1 MKQFFFRTI
10 SFFNVIES
18 KIAFY
23 PTVLALFGVLFAI
36 FMMYMENLGIS
47 KYLLDKA
54 PILVVENG
62 NTALTILSALI
73 SGLISVI
80 VFSFSMVMLLLSQ
93 ASSNYSPRLLPG
105 LISDKKHQIILGT
118 YLSTILYNI
127 FILFSIQ
134 PTGVK
139 YQLPG
144 FAVLIGIIGTVVCI
158 YAFIFFIHNISQS
171 IQISNILERIYKQS
185 KKRLEEL
192 IEKEK
197 EHLKPFPNSEG
208 WFEYYSNHSGYL
220 QNISHTNLIDICIE
234 KETNLFILP
243 VKGIFVLHGIPVF
256 KSKKELDEKTVRQ
269 ILNNFNFAREELI
282 EDNYILGFK
291 QITEIIVKAMSPGIN
306 DPGTA
311 LNAIDYLT
319 ELFALRMLKKDINI
333 IRRDEVPYLK
343 IKTIDFKDLLYQVMV
358 SIRTYCKHDVTLAQK
373 LLIML
378 NYLLHSPTYNE
389 DYKKDIDLEIETL
402 LTDTKE
408 AISNE
413 RDVEVLLSL
422 AKNMKLKLSNLKE
435 KPFKRNEIR

>member
-1 MKQFFFRTI
+1 MKQFFFRTR

-23 PTVLALFGVLFAI
+23 PTVLAFLGAFFAF
-36 FMMYMENLGIS
+36 FMIYLESLGIS
-47 KYLLDKA
+47 KYLLEKA
-54 PILVVENG
+54 PILVVDNG

-134 PTGVK
+134 PTGDK

-144 FAVLIGIIGTVVCI
+144 FAVLIGILGTVVCI

-171 IQISNILERIYKQS
+171 IQISNILKRIYVQAKG
-185 KKRLEEL
+185 RLDLL
-192 IEKEK
+192 IEKEV
-197 EHLKPFPNSEG
+197 EHLASFPESEG
-208 WFEYYSNHSGYL
+208 WHEYYSKCSGYL
-220 QNISHTNLIDICIE
+220 QNVSYTNLIDISKE
-234 KETNLFILP
+234 KNTQLHILP
-243 VKGIFVLHGIPVF
+243 VKGIFVLNGNPIL
-256 KSKKELDEKTVRQ
+256 KSKKELNEET
-269 ILNNFNFAREELI
+269 LNLVLGNFNFAREELI

-311 LNAIDYLT
+311 INAIDYLT
-319 ELFALRMLKKDINI
+319 ELLALRMQKKDVNV
-333 IRRDEVPYLK
+333 IRREEIPYLK
-343 IKTIDFKDLLYQVMV
+343 INTIDFKELIYQIMA

-378 NYLLHSPTYNE
+378 NYLLNQPTYNE
-389 DYKKDIDLEIETL
+389 DYKDSINLEIKSL
-402 LTDTKE
+402 LADAKN
-408 AISNE
+408 AIKNE
-413 RDVEVLLSL
+413 RDIENLLTL
-422 AKNMKLKLSNLKE
+422 AKNMKLDLTTLV
-435 KPFKRNEIR
+435 

>member
-1 MKQFFFRTI
+1 MKQFIFRTI
-10 SFFNVIES
+10 SFYNLIES

-23 PTVLALFGVLFAI
+23 PTVLALFGVLFAF

-47 KYLLDKA
+47 KYLLEKA

-105 LISDKKHQIILGT
+105 LISNKNHQIILGT

-134 PTGVK
+134 PTGDK

-171 IQISNILERIYKQS
+171 IQISNILKRIYTQS
-185 KKRLEEL
+185 KGRLEEL
-192 IEKEK
+192 IEKEE
-197 EHLKPFPNSEG
+197 EHLKPFPDSEG
-208 WFEYYSNHSGYL
+208 WYEYYSKNSGYL
-220 QNISHTNLIDICIE
+220 QNISYNNLIDICIE
-234 KETNLFILP
+234 KETNLFVLP
-243 VKGIFVLHGIPVF
+243 AKGIFVLRGIPILR
-256 KSKKELDEKTVRQ
+256 SKKVLDEETVTQ

-311 LNAIDYLT
+311 INAIDYLT
-319 ELFALRMLKKDINI
+319 ELFALRMLKKDANI
-333 IRRDEVPYLK
+333 VRREEIPYLK
-343 IKTIDFKDLLYQVMV
+343 IRTIDFKDLLYQVMV
-358 SIRTYCKHDVTLAQK
+358 SIRTYCKHDTTLAQK

-389 DYKKDIDLEIETL
+389 DYKKYINLEIETL
-402 LTDTKE
+402 LTDAKE
-408 AISNE
+408 AISND
-413 RDVEVLLSL
+413 RDVEVLFTL
-422 AKNMKLKLSNLKE
+422 AKNMKLKLSNPKA
-435 KPFKRNEIR
+435 